1 MTSQKTIERCRTRV
15 KELEEANAILLKNN
29 ETLAAANK
37 ALRLEKENNTTVI
50 KNLELAK
57 EQCTAKC
64 RTIVSEKEKVLQ
76 EKEIY
81 IKNLHDTIWHLQ
93 NSFACKF
100 YGFKEIPQGFKF
112 ELEFHRK

>member
-76 EKEIY
+76 EKDRY
-81 IKNLHDTIWHLQ
+81 IQSLHDTVWNLQ
-93 NSFACKF
+93 HSYGNSTYRFEQTPK
-100 YGFKEIPQGFKF
+100 GFRYVVDF
-112 ELEFHRK
+112 ERK